1 MKSIFYYL
9 VQITELLEMLL
20 AKVFAKKNPDFKY
33 YSNLEN
39 NSEFLKPNI
48 LI

>member
-20 AKVFAKKNPDFKY
+20 AKVFAKKT
-33 YSNLEN
+33 LI
-39 NSEFLKPNI
+39 LNI
-48 LI
+48 TLI